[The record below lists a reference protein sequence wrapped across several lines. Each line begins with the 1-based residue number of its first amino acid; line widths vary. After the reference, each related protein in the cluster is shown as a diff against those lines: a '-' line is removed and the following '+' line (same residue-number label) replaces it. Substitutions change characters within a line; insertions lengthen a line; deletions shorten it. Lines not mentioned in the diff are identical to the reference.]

1 MSQNRLTEE
10 QRRQLQERMARHPGG
25 ILEQVAH
32 KENCSLADVIESLP
46 TSAWTRASGEHF
58 MDVLGAISAWGTP
71 VTVIVHT
78 ADVIME
84 FTGPLPAGN
93 VGHGFYN
100 LSGSSGLH
108 GHLSYQ
114 NCGAIY
120 FLERPFMGKATA
132 SLVFAN
138 RDGQAMFKV
147 YAGRDESGSLLADQ
161 VNGMRELI
169 RHAATRELA

>member
-1 MSQNRLTEE
+1 MSHNRLTEE
-10 QRRQLQERMARHPGG
+10 QRRQLQERMARNPGV
-25 ILEQVAH
+25 ILEQVAQ
-32 KENCSLADVIESLP
+32 KENCALADVIEALP
-46 TSAWTRASGEHF
+46 ASAWTRAGGEHF
-58 MDVLGAISAWGTP
+58 MDVLGAVSAWGSP

-100 LSGSSGLH
+100 LSGSTGLH

-138 RDGQAMFKV
+138 RDGQAMFKI
-147 YAGRDESGSLLADQ
+147 YAGRDDAGALLADQ
-161 VNGMRELI
+161 VNAMRELI
-169 RHAATRELA
+169 RHATTREAA